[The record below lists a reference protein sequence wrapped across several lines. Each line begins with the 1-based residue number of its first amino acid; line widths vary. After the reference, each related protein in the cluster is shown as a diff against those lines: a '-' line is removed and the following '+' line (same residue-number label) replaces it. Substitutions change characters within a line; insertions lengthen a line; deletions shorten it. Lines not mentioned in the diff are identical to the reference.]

1 MASSSAHAGSPKEEN
16 IMTTPHHEIV
26 HDRDLINS
34 ARLWANANTLATI
47 TLPNVPWTRR
57 AFTPLFSEG
66 RQWLKLKMEQAGLS
80 VALDA
85 GGNLIGRRAGR
96 RPDLPP
102 LVIGSHSDTVVGGGR
117 YDGIIGVLA
126 GIEIAFSLQER
137 GIQLEHPLEVID
149 FLSEEPSDYGISC
162 VGSRAFSGSL
172 DSGMLASK
180 NHAGETLAE
189 AMVRVGAKPELL
201 TAPIRTSGSTAA
213 YIELHIEQ
221 GPVLENADLPIGVV
235 THIVGIRRVRILVH
249 GQPDHSGTTPMDVR
263 RDALV
268 GAAQVITLVHQAAS
282 ARSGNPHYVV
292 ATIGRI
298 AMTPNAPNAVPGWVE
313 LMLEVRSD
321 SQQVLDTFPED
332 IMQTGESSLA
342 SLGLSATLEH
352 VSRASP
358 TPCSDIV
365 MQAIAEAAGRLQLAY
380 RHLPSGA
387 GHDAVYVAPTGPVG
401 MVFIPC
407 LAGRSHCPEES
418 ITEQQLAN
426 GAAVVAQTLMNL
438 DRRLAG

>member
-1 MASSSAHAGSPKEEN
+1 
-16 IMTTPHHEIV
+16 MTINTAETGNHY
-26 HDRDLINS
+26 RLINA
-34 ARLWANANTLATI
+34 ARLWASAETLATM
-47 TLPNVPWTRR
+47 TLPNLPWTRR

-66 RQWLKLKMEQAGLS
+66 RQWLQQQMEQAGLR
-80 VALDA
+80 VTLDA
-85 GGNLIGRRAGR
+85 GGNLIGRREGR
-96 RPDLPP
+96 RADLAPII
-102 LVIGSHSDTVVGGGR
+102 IGSHSDTVVSGGR
-117 YDGIIGVLA
+117 YDGMIGVLT
-126 GIEIAFSLQER
+126 GIEIALSLRER
-137 GIQLEHPLEVID
+137 GVELEHPLEVID

-189 AMVRVGAKPELL
+189 AMLRVGAQPDML
-201 TAPIRTSGSTAA
+201 TAPLRPVGSTAA

-221 GPVLENADLPIGVV
+221 GPVLENAGLPIGVV
-235 THIVGIRRVRILVH
+235 THIVGIRRALITVH

-268 GAAQVITLVHQAAS
+268 GAAQVITRVYQSAS
-282 ARSGNPHYVV
+282 EQSNNPHYVV

-298 AMTPNAPNAVPGWVE
+298 AMTPNVPNAVPGWVE

-321 SQQVLDTFPED
+321 SQQVLDVFPEH
-332 IMQTGESSLA
+332 IMTLCESPLA
-342 SLGLSATLEH
+342 ALGLSASLEH

-358 TPCSDIV
+358 TACSDSV
-365 MQAIAEAAGRLQLAY
+365 MQAIGEAAEHLQLGY
-380 RHLPSGA
+380 RRLPSGA

-418 ITEQQLAN
+418 ITEQQLAD
-426 GAAVVAQTLMNL
+426 GAAVMAQTLLNL
-438 DRRLAG
+438 DRQLLG